1 MHTQNTTHIA
11 RRAEALVRAV
21 TVAEYPDDRLLTTE
35 DMADWFGV
43 HEMTIK
49 RWRRDRSGPPHINAG
64 LRAVRYRKGD
74 VVAWLRDRAVRYDK
88 VEG

>member
-1 MHTQNTTHIA
+1 MAMIL
-11 RRAEALVRAV
+11 AL
-21 TVAEYPDDRLLTTE
+21 LL
-35 DMADWFGV
+35 DFGSPKSPVMADWFGV

-64 LRAVRYRKGD
+64 LRAVRDRKGD